1 MGSRRSAFSTR
12 FTVIAAA
19 VGVTAALASG
29 LTGVL
34 VAGPAAAAPTGG
46 TSCRAVSLD
55 FSFSGG
61 GPLAHCSDHKDT
73 GGGGTVA
80 INGAGDVWTITWN
93 NGQTTTL
100 VNISHTPVSSSVCPT
115 GQTEEHDSGTVNGT
129 STTSITDGMT
139 LNANLCVTTSALAAL
154 PGKQVLTIS

>member
-100 VNISHTPVSSSVCPT
+100 SPVSDFVVSPNACPAGQEAHEVDSV
-115 GQTEEHDSGTVNGT
+115 VA
-129 STTSITDGMT
+129 STTPSITVGMM
-139 LNANLCVTTSALAAL
+139 LSLFLCNDAGSITIVPKTA
-154 PGKQVLTIS
+154 LTIS